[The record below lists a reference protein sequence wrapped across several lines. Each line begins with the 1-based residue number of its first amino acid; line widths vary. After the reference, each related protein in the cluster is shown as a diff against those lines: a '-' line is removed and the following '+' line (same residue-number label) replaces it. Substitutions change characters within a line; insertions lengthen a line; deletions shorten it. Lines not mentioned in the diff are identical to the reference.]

1 MITVGTISGSFGT
14 RGLIKI
20 KSFCEPAD
28 SIKIYDP
35 IYIEG
40 ILEPAEIK
48 FLDRHKASL
57 IASVNGI
64 ANKEITKKIIGK
76 KLLIKRQ
83 SLPDLEE
90 DEFYHSDLLQCKI
103 FTEDLQIVG
112 PMISVQN
119 YGAGDII
126 EFLIMKKNKKIM
138 VPLNRNFIKRIAIKE
153 KKLIIHANIIDS

>member
-20 KSFCEPAD
+20 KSFCEPAE

-40 ILEPAEIK
+40 ILEAAEIK
-48 FLDRHKASL
+48 FLDRHKTSL
-57 IASVNGI
+57 IASISGI
-64 ANKEITKKIIGK
+64 TNKEVTKNLIGK

-83 SLPDLEE
+83 SLPDLEK
-90 DEFYHSDLLQCKI
+90 DEFYHSDLLQCKV

-119 YGAGDII
+119 YGAGDIL
-126 EFLIMKKNKKIM
+126 EFLVMKKNKKIM
-138 VPLNRNFIKRIAIKE
+138 VPLNRNFIKRIEIKA

>member
-1 MITVGTISGSFGT
+1 MITVGTINGSFGT

-20 KSFCEPAD
+20 KSFCEPAE

-40 ILEPAEIK
+40 ILEPAELK
-48 FLDRHKASL
+48 FLNRHKTSL
-57 IASVNGI
+57 TASVSGI
-64 ANKEITKKIIGK
+64 TNKEITKKLIGK

-83 SLPDLEE
+83 SLPELEE
-90 DEFYHSDLLQCKI
+90 DEFYHSDLLQCEI
-103 FTEDLQIVG
+103 FTQDLQIVG

-126 EFLIMKKNKKIM
+126 EFLVVKKNKKIM
-138 VPLNRNFIKRIAIKE
+138 VPLNRNFIKRIEIKE
-153 KKLIIHANIIDS
+153 KKLIIHENIIDS

>member
-28 SIKIYDP
+28 SIKVYDP

-90 DEFYHSDLLQCKI
+90 DEFYHSDLLQCEI
-103 FTEDLQIVG
+103 FTEGLQVVG

-126 EFLIMKKNKKIM
+126 EFLVMKKNKKIM